1 MSFPDGLTQ
10 VSVHGL
16 LNADNG
22 EAEFTSRQPLIGAA
36 DNAIVAPFTI
46 AAAFDSGGEFTVSLP
61 STNDPGWSPQG
72 WAYTVRVTAGGVSF
86 RGTLQ
91 LDYQTTS
98 VELADL
104 LQVDGAAEQGVSY
117 ILAAQRGVAGGV
129 AGLDADGDVI
139 DATGAKVTGGSG
151 GGAAPGST
159 VVSETSYGQSATAGT
174 GTAYSRATHSHGTPA
189 APAAADISDAT
200 TVGKAVLTATDQAA
214 ALTAIGAE
222 TSGAA
227 ATAQTTAEAYADSAV
242 ATHAADTT
250 SVHGITD
257 TSALVVT
264 TDTRLSDARTPT
276 AHASTHADGGSDE
289 IAVDASQVTTGTV
302 AIARLPT
309 GTSST
314 TVALGN
320 HTHAGVYQPL
330 DADLTTIA
338 GLTATSGNFMIAQSS
353 AWASVTAATAKT
365 AIGLG
370 SVDNTADA
378 DKPVSTATQTALDA
392 KVDTADYPGLIVL
405 GPTDDVP
412 SGTATGTV
420 IVRTAT

>member
-1 MSFPDGLTQ
+1 VSFPDGLTL
-10 VSVHGL
+10 VTVHGQL
-16 LNADNG
+16 DAANG
-22 EAEFTSRQPLIGAA
+22 KAEFVARQPLIGSAA
-36 DNAIVAPFTI
+36 DAIVMPFTVP
-46 AAAFDSGGEFTVSLP
+46 AVVDGNGEFTVDLP
-61 STNDPGWSPQG
+61 ATDDPGWSPSG
-72 WAYTVRVTAGGVSF
+72 WAYAVRVTAGGASV

-104 LQVDGAAEQGVSY
+104 LQVDGTAEQGVSY
-117 ILAAQRGVAGGV
+117 ILVGRRGVAGGV

-139 DATGAKVTGGSG
+139 DATGAKVTSGSG

-159 VVSETSYGQSATAGT
+159 VVSETSYGQTATAGT
-174 GTAYSRATHSHGTPA
+174 GTAYSRATHSHGTPP

-200 TVGKAVLTATDQAA
+200 TVGKAVLTAADAA
-214 ALTAIGAE
+214 AARTAIGAE

-242 ATHAADTT
+242 ATHSADTT
-250 SVHGITD
+250 GVHGITD
-257 TSALVVT
+257 TRALVVT

-276 AHASTHADGGSDE
+276 AHASTHADGGADE
-289 IAVDASQVTTGTV
+289 IAVDASQVSTGTV

-309 GTSST
+309 GTSGT

-320 HTHAGVYQPL
+320 HTHTGVYQPL

-338 GLTATSGNFMIAQSS
+338 GLTATTGNFMVAQSS
-353 AWASVTAATAKT
+353 AWASVGAATAKT

-370 SVDNTADA
+370 NVDNTADTA
-378 DKPVSTATQTALDA
+378 KPISTATQTALDG

-405 GPTDDVP
+405 GPTDDIP
-412 SGTATGTV
+412 GGTAAGTV
-420 IVRTAT
+420 IVRTAS